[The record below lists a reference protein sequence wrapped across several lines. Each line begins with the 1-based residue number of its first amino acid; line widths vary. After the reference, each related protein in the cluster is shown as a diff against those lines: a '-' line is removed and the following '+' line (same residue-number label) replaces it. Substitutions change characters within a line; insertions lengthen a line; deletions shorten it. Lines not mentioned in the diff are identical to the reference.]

1 LLQQLRHSTANRQI
15 KQTARYLLSE
25 NLLYQAAS
33 RKRTKKFYLLKLR
46 SHKPSE

>member
-1 LLQQLRHSTANRQI
+1 LLQQFPQSTANRQI
-15 KQTARYLLSE
+15 KQTAHYQLSE

-46 SHKPSE
+46 LRKLSE